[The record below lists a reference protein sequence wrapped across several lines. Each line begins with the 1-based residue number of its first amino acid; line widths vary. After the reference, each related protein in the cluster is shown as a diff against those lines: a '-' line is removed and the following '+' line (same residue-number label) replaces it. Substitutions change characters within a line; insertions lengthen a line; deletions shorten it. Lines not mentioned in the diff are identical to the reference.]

1 MWGWTT
7 IRFTHSGSRSAHPA
21 EPTVPRAG
29 RGDTLALM
37 STETRAD
44 PRLRY
49 EASGTDLGAAL
60 DLFSDAY
67 EGAHFNG
74 AHTERA
80 FAYRFRM
87 VGDGSMSLRTT
98 HFDAKATGQAT
109 AGDEYVVMWTTDG
122 GGIVDVGRDDVTFA
136 PGTPVVFPSGRPFVF
151 EVEDIRQNLVHF
163 DRRFL
168 ERVAAEEHGGQPGPL
183 VFDHAQ
189 RPRTEE
195 LRGWNAQVARA
206 ARVVFGAAEPSPL
219 LLAETARE
227 TALAM
232 LHTFPHQQLAPE
244 SPVPQGATSRVREA
258 VEYMH
263 AYAHTPITTTDVAE
277 HVGLSVRGLQQAFQ
291 RQVGTAPNAMLR
303 GIRMDR
309 VREELVAGSPGQLTI
324 ASVAVRWGFAH
335 LGRFSAAYHQRF
347 GEYPRDTL
355 HG

>member
-1 MWGWTT
+1 
-7 IRFTHSGSRSAHPA
+7 
-21 EPTVPRAG
+21 
-29 RGDTLALM
+29 M
-37 STETRAD
+37 STDSREDT
-44 PRLRY
+44 RLRY

-60 DLFSDAY
+60 ELFSDAY
-67 EGAHFNG
+67 EGAHFR
-74 AHTERA
+74 ASRTERP

-87 VGDGSMSLRTT
+87 IGDGAMSLRTT
-98 HFDAKATGQAT
+98 HFDARATGQAAT
-109 AGDEYVVMWTTDG
+109 GDEYVVMWTTDG
-122 GGIVDVGRDDVTFA
+122 GGTVDVGRDDVPFA
-136 PGTPVVFPSGRPFVF
+136 PGRPVVFPSDRPFVF
-151 EVEDIRQNLVHF
+151 EVEDVRQNLVHF

-168 ERVAAEEHGGQPGPL
+168 ERVAAEEHGGAPGSL
-183 VFDHAQ
+183 VFDHTQ
-189 RPRTEE
+189 RPRTED
-195 LRGWNAQVARA
+195 LHGWNAQVARA
-206 ARVVFGAAEPSPL
+206 AQVVLGSAVPSQL
-219 LLAETARE
+219 ALAETARE

-244 SPVPQGATSRVREA
+244 APVPQGATSRVREA

-309 VREELVAGSPGQLTI
+309 VHEELVRAAPGQLTV

-355 HG
+355 HA